1 MPDIVRILFFV
12 FTNVLGHFMVSLVLH
27 GSTALGLITP
37 RDIPENL
44 LAKFEILYLGGTMWA
59 WIAGMVL
66 SLGYFFTNKT
76 LRILWLWMPVL
87 LPLLYASGV
96 LAFFR

>member
-12 FTNVLGHFMVSLVLH
+12 FTNVLGFFTVSLVLY
-27 GSTALGLITP
+27 GSTALGLNP
-37 RDIPENL
+37 ENIPENL
-44 LAKFEILYLGGTMWA
+44 LAKFQTLYLGGTMWA

-76 LRILWLWMPVL
+76 LRILWLWMPIL
-87 LPLLYASGV
+87 LPVVYASGV